1 MRKKIQ
7 RSMILVITVTLF
19 FAYAIAIFSVYE
31 EMRSI
36 AEDNLH
42 QEANYITTAVNL
54 AGDEYISSLDNSEI
68 TTRVTLINAD
78 GTVQYDTEKDAST
91 MENHKNR
98 PEVREA
104 LEYGTGQDTRKSDT
118 LGKDMVY
125 YAELLNSGQVL
136 RVSTPVRTAAYITLK
151 LLPVMALIGAGML
164 LLAYFI
170 AKRASEALV
179 APINMLNLDH
189 PLDNNDIYEELT
201 PLLKRIDQQNS
212 EKDAIADMR
221 KEFSA
226 NVSHELKT
234 PLTSISGYAEIM
246 RDGLA
251 KPEDMPKFSDRIYKE
266 ANRLILLVQDIIRL
280 SKLDEG
286 EEQEQMQKTDLYAM
300 AEQVVQRLRP
310 VAARQKVRLMLAGV
324 HCEVQAIPRLL
335 EDMLYNLADNAIKY
349 NKPGGQVM
357 VHVGKAADG
366 PYVVVKDDGIG
377 IPKDQQERVFE
388 RFYRVDKSH
397 SKETGGT
404 GLGLSIVKHGAII
417 HHATIELNSDIG
429 RGTEMTLR
437 FPKESHTI

>member
-1 MRKKIQ
+1 
-7 RSMILVITVTLF
+7 
-19 FAYAIAIFSVYE
+19 
-31 EMRSI
+31 
-36 AEDNLH
+36 
-42 QEANYITTAVNL
+42 
-54 AGDEYISSLDNSEI
+54 
-68 TTRVTLINAD
+68 
-78 GTVQYDTEKDAST
+78 
-91 MENHKNR
+91 
-98 PEVREA
+98 
-104 LEYGTGQDTRKSDT
+104 
-118 LGKDMVY
+118 
-125 YAELLNSGQVL
+125 
-136 RVSTPVRTAAYITLK
+136 
-151 LLPVMALIGAGML
+151 
-164 LLAYFI
+164 
-170 AKRASEALV
+170 
-179 APINMLNLDH
+179 
-189 PLDNNDIYEELT
+189 
-201 PLLKRIDQQNS
+201 
-212 EKDAIADMR
+212 MR

-388 RFYRVDKSH
+388 RFYRVDKSQ
-397 SKETGGT
+397 STKRRDRPR
-404 GLGLSIVKHGAII
+404 LSIVKRSII
-417 HHATIELNSDIG
+417 HTRHRAEQ
-429 RGTEMTLR
+429 RYR
-437 FPKESHTI
+437 KERR